1 MLSLREKTFLNLVLL
16 CAIGLFLIFGIFL
29 TYTIGKLLF
38 SLVGGFCLVLVIFLL
53 LVNFDTWRKIK
64 EE

>member
-1 MLSLREKTFLNLVLL
+1 MLSLRERAFLNLILL
-16 CAIGLFLIFGIFL
+16 CALGLFLVLEIFL

-38 SLVGGFCLVLVIFLL
+38 SLVGGFCLVIVLFLL
-53 LVNFDTWRKIK
+53 LVNLDTWRKIK

>member
-1 MLSLREKTFLNLVLL
+1 MLSLREKTFFSLILL
-16 CAIGLFLIFGIFL
+16 CAIGLFLVLEIVL
-29 TYTIGKLLF
+29 TYAIGKLLF
-38 SLVGGFCLVLVIFLL
+38 SLAGAFCLVMIIFLL

>member
-1 MLSLREKTFLNLVLL
+1 MLSLREKTFLSLILL
-16 CAIGLFLIFGIFL
+16 CAIGLFLVLEIVL
-29 TYTIGKLLF
+29 TYAIGKLLF
-38 SLVGGFCLVLVIFLL
+38 SLAGAFCLVMIIFLL

>member
-1 MLSLREKTFLNLVLL
+1 MLNLREKTFLSLVLL
-16 CAIGLFLIFGIFL
+16 CAIGLFLVLEIVL
-29 TYTIGKLLF
+29 TYAVGKLLF
-38 SLVGGFCLVLVIFLL
+38 SLAGAFCLVMIIFLL

>member
-1 MLSLREKTFLNLVLL
+1 MLSLKERAFLNLVLL
-16 CAIGLFLIFGIFL
+16 CALGLFLVLEIFF
-29 TYTIGKLLF
+29 TYTIGKLLY
-38 SLVGGFCLVLVIFLL
+38 SLVGGFCLIIVIFLL

>member
-1 MLSLREKTFLNLVLL
+1 MLNLRDKTFLNLVLL
-16 CAIGLFLIFGIFL
+16 CAIGLFLVLEIVF
-29 TYTIGKLLF
+29 TYAIEKLLL
-38 SLVGGFCLVLVIFLL
+38 SLAGAFCLVLIIFLL